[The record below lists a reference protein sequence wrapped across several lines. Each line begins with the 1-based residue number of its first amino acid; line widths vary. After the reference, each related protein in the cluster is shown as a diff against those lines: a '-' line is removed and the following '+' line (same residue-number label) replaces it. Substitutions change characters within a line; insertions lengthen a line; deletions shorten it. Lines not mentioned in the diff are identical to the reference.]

1 MVKKLPVGVERFE
14 EFLTEDFYYVD
25 KTMFIAELL
34 QNWGKVNLFTRP
46 RRFGKTLTMSML
58 KAFLSMDC
66 DKTLFDGLKISQE
79 KELCEEYMGR
89 FPVIWITLKS
99 VDGSSYQKAC
109 DALRP
114 VIGMAAMQFQ
124 FLEESGR
131 LTNNEKNMYHA
142 LVNVDKSGT
151 FTMTETVMLTS
162 LNVLS
167 LLLAKHYGCKIII
180 LIDEYDVPLDKAF
193 QAGYYDEMVTLLR
206 NMFSNALKTNDNL
219 YFAVLT
225 GCLRI
230 SKESIFTGLNN
241 LNVMTITDEYFN
253 NSFGFT
259 DNEVK
264 DFLAYYGLEDKIKT
278 MSDWYDGYQFG
289 GVSVYSP
296 WDVIKYAQ
304 ALRMNKNAEPQNY
317 WANTSGNDMVRRF
330 IYKANQRTRDEIED
344 LMEGK
349 SILKEVRQE
358 LTYRE
363 LDDSIDNLWSVL
375 LMTGYLT
382 VKERVSAKKYRLA
395 IPNAEIR
402 DLFFIHI
409 SEWFK
414 EKVRKN
420 PDELEYFCDAII
432 AGDSEAVQRMLTTYL
447 RKTISVRD
455 YNAKDGKKENFYH
468 GILLGLFSYPADWSV
483 QSNIES
489 GLGYCDI
496 IIKDKMSDIGI
507 IIEIKYADK
516 GKLDTAC
523 KKALHQIETRNYET
537 ELLADGMQ
545 KIIKYGMAFYSKQCM
560 VVKACE

>member
-14 EFLTEDFYYVD
+14 EFITEDFYYVD

-99 VDGSSYQKAC
+99 VDGLSYQKAC

-124 FLEESGR
+124 FLEESER

-167 LLLAKHYGCKIII
+167 LLLAKHYCRKIII

-241 LNVMTITDEYFN
+241 LNVMTITDAYFN

-264 DFLAYYGLEDKIKT
+264 DFLVYYGLEDKIET
-278 MSDWYDGYQFG
+278 ISDWYGGYQFG

-296 WDVIKYAQ
+296 WDVINYTQ
-304 ALRMNKNAEPQNY
+304 ALRMNNNAEPQNY

-330 IYKANQRTRDEIED
+330 IYKANQRTRDEIEA

-358 LTYRE
+358 LTYGE
-363 LDDSIDNLWSVL
+363 LDDSIDNLWSAL

-382 VKERVSAKKYRLA
+382 VKEQVSARKYRLA

-402 DLFFIHI
+402 NLFFIHI
-409 SEWFK
+409 NAGCRLQS
-414 EKVRKN
+414 
-420 PDELEYFCDAII
+420 
-432 AGDSEAVQRMLTTYL
+432 GDSSDRNQRNMNC
-447 RKTISVRD
+447 RK
-455 YNAKDGKKENFYH
+455 
-468 GILLGLFSYPADWSV
+468 
-483 QSNIES
+483 
-489 GLGYCDI
+489 
-496 IIKDKMSDIGI
+496 
-507 IIEIKYADK
+507 
-516 GKLDTAC
+516 
-523 KKALHQIETRNYET
+523 
-537 ELLADGMQ
+537 
-545 KIIKYGMAFYSKQCM
+545 AFM
-560 VVKACE
+560 